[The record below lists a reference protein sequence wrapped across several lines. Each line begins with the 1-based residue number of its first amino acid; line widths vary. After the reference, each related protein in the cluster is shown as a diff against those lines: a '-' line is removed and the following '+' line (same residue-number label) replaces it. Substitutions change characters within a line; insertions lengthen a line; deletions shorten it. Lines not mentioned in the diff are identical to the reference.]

1 MQGSA
6 LAALNGAPHGEESIQ
21 ELMQAVDSSIPAP
34 QRATDLPFAM
44 PIESVYNIQVR
55 AHVNLS
61 GACIAGVTPRVPYM
75 HHTPI

>member
-6 LAALNGAPHGEESIQ
+6 LAALNGAPDGEGPIQ

-44 PIESVYNIQVR
+44 PIESVYNIQV
-55 AHVNLS
+55 HL
-61 GACIAGVTPRVPYM
+61 I
-75 HHTPI
+75 